1 VNTMIGLPAA
11 ARRSLHCGSL
21 DAGSYAFGQG
31 MTALVLS
38 IGCYCPWLTGAAR
51 ERQLWTVFL
60 DASKD
65 GKIALIHQL
74 ATETLHIGCASSLLL
89 VRAAGGI
96 AASERIIISM
106 KSSI

>member
-38 IGCYCPWLTGAAR
+38 IGCYCPWLTITVRHAGVSFGRFSLRQAR
-51 ERQLWTVFL
+51 MV
-60 DASKD
+60 
-65 GKIALIHQL
+65 
-74 ATETLHIGCASSLLL
+74 
-89 VRAAGGI
+89 
-96 AASERIIISM
+96 
-106 KSSI
+106 KSP